1 MYICLKIFIANKKR
15 ILNISVLNNRYIRS
29 KGPKSSACWGR
40 AKEVIC
46 FIRYIVMAALNTAHL
61 WHGHVGTAPG
71 EPVAGASI
79 FNDIQILFCQSK
91 TIVLLWGMIW
101 KKNYQVLKGLRGF
114 SVQVQESHPRKG
126 IYEVRSGK
134 RFAPIAGT
142 SPQKCYTGRVR
153 VVFGD
158 VFRPVYARGLAGRQ
172 GIRYQPH
179 YALATL
185 CC

>member
-1 MYICLKIFIANKKR
+1 MDM
-15 ILNISVLNNRYIRS
+15 SVLS
-29 KGPKSSACWGR
+29 
-40 AKEVIC
+40 
-46 FIRYIVMAALNTAHL
+46 
-61 WHGHVGTAPG
+61 PG

-79 FNDIQILFCQSK
+79 FNDIQILCQSK
-91 TIVLLWGMIW
+91 KQLSSSEACFE
-101 KKNYQVLKGLRGF
+101 KNYQVLKGLRGF

-179 YALATL
+179 YATRAL

>member
-1 MYICLKIFIANKKR
+1 MDM
-15 ILNISVLNNRYIRS
+15 SVL
-29 KGPKSSACWGR
+29 P
-40 AKEVIC
+40 
-46 FIRYIVMAALNTAHL
+46 
-61 WHGHVGTAPG
+61 PG

-79 FNDIQILFCQSK
+79 FNDIQILFLF
-91 TIVLLWGMIW
+91 LLKNNCPPLRHAL

-114 SVQVQESHPRKG
+114 SVQDQESHPRKG

-172 GIRYQPH
+172 GIRYQSH
-179 YALATL
+179 YAPRAL

>member
-1 MYICLKIFIANKKR
+1 MDM
-15 ILNISVLNNRYIRS
+15 SVL
-29 KGPKSSACWGR
+29 P
-40 AKEVIC
+40 
-46 FIRYIVMAALNTAHL
+46 
-61 WHGHVGTAPG
+61 PG

-79 FNDIQILFCQSK
+79 FNDIQILFLSEQKNNCPP
-91 TIVLLWGMIW
+91 LRHAL

-153 VVFGD
+153 VVFGE
-158 VFRPVYARGLAGRQ
+158 VFRPVYARSLAGRQ
-172 GIRYQPH
+172 GIRDQPH
-179 YALATL
+179 FATRAL

>member
-1 MYICLKIFIANKKR
+1 MFYSLYRNGSPEHGSPLTWTCRYCLPENPSPEHLFLTIY
-15 ILNISVLNNRYIRS
+15 RY
-29 KGPKSSACWGR
+29 
-40 AKEVIC
+40 
-46 FIRYIVMAALNTAHL
+46 F
-61 WHGHVGTAPG
+61 
-71 EPVAGASI
+71 
-79 FNDIQILFCQSK
+79 FCQSK
-91 TIVLLWGMIW
+91 KTNCPPLRHAL

-179 YALATL
+179 YATRCTMLL
-185 CC
+185 IRQSFLLPE

>member
-1 MYICLKIFIANKKR
+1 MDM
-15 ILNISVLNNRYIRS
+15 SVL
-29 KGPKSSACWGR
+29 P
-40 AKEVIC
+40 
-46 FIRYIVMAALNTAHL
+46 
-61 WHGHVGTAPG
+61 PG

-79 FNDIQILFCQSK
+79 FNDIQILFLSEQKNNCPP
-91 TIVLLWGMIW
+91 LRHDL

-153 VVFGD
+153 VVFSD

-179 YALATL
+179 YATRAL
-185 CC
+185 CG